1 MNDQGSPRPGSS
13 DRVLR
18 GPQFVLRGHKLE
30 SILTT
35 VIDYRLRAG
44 YYAGRLQ
51 HMGDEKLSVWKE
63 KVSVGIST
71 FLRPRRQEH

>member
-1 MNDQGSPRPGSS
+1 MNDQGSRPGSS

-35 VIDYRLRAG
+35 VIDYRLESILTTD
-44 YYAGRLQ
+44 RLQ
-51 HMGDEKLSVWKE
+51 TKSWLQRG
-63 KVSVGIST
+63 
-71 FLRPRRQEH
+71 